1 MKKLFA
7 MAIAAVGTLAA
18 GAASMGCIIL
28 AFDEPEAPRSMIEK

>member
-18 GAASMGCIIL
+18 GAASMGCLLMIL
-28 AFDEPEAPRSMIEK
+28 DEPEAPKSIIEK